1 VIRLASHALLAAALF
16 AAPWFG
22 KDDQRRA
29 LLRQAEDS
37 FDRVAK
43 AASAQ
48 LSDASACVQSQ
59 AAMMPVAL
67 PAELELLHFHKG
79 FCQLAIA
86 AITRNAAGFTDAAA
100 ELDQGNAKMLAWL
113 ARLQVNPAAPVPQ
126 WSDEKAGFPRTER
139 LWLGW
144 IAWRSG
150 DLDQAARRFAGQ
162 EETGW
167 PAWAAGLQAF
177 REARYREAAA
187 DYTQAVDAWTRA
199 RRDPTPALMARLA
212 PPADLP
218 QALTE
223 LGGAQ
228 LLSGDPAAAVSTLD
242 TALEAGPDAR
252 AFYYRARAREL
263 AGQTEASL
271 ADYNLAGR
279 AAFASA
285 QELSSGEAHLYRGIL
300 LYRRKDF
307 IRAEDE
313 FSSALNLDIPEALR
327 PDASAWR
334 HLSAVAAGFC
344 AASREHLERSLAAVS
359 PFFPKDEAKTLAAGC
374 VTVQGK
380 MASRSVNKVILL
392 GHLGKDA
399 ETKFTPSGISVS
411 KFSLATNRRTKDQQS
426 GEWKDITDWHNIVIW
441 RTENVATYLIKG
453 TRIYVEGRL
462 ETRSYDDKEGQK
474 KYFTEVIC
482 EAQNLVLLGSG
493 GGRGDAPSE
502 SSGDFERPV
511 SMPRWQRPAPAPAA
525 SPAAPAADEFNQ
537 GITDD
542 DVPF

>member
-1 VIRLASHALLAAALF
+1 VIRLASLALLTAALF
-16 AAPWFG
+16 A
-22 KDDQRRA
+22 KDEQRLV
-29 LLRQAEDS
+29 LLRQAQDS
-37 FDRVAK
+37 FDRVEK

-79 FCQLAIA
+79 FCQLAVA

-100 ELDQGNAKMLAWL
+100 ELDQGNAKTLAWL
-113 ARLQVNPAAPVPQ
+113 ARVQVDPAAPAPQ
-126 WSDEKAGFPRTER
+126 FIDEKAAFAPTER

-144 IAWRSG
+144 IALRRG

-162 EETGW
+162 DETGW
-167 PAWAAGLQAF
+167 AAWAAGQQAF

-187 DYTQAVDAWTRA
+187 DYSQAVDAWSRA
-199 RRDPTPALMARLA
+199 RRDPSPALMARLA

-228 LLSGDPAAAVSTLD
+228 LLSGSLAAAIATLN

-285 QELSSGEAHLYRGIL
+285 RELSSGEAHLYRGIL

-307 IRAEDE
+307 VRAEDE
-313 FSSALNLDIPEALR
+313 FTSALNLDVPEALR

-344 AASREHLERSLAAVS
+344 AAARESLERSLRAVS
-359 PFFPKDEAKTLAAGC
+359 PFFPKDEARTLAAGC

-380 MASRSVNKVILL
+380 MASKSVNKVILI

-399 ETKFTPSGISVS
+399 ETKFTPSGISIS

-441 RTENVATYLIKG
+441 KTEHVATYLLKG

-482 EAQNLVLLGSG
+482 EAQSLVLLGGG
-493 GGRGDAPSE
+493 GGRGDAPAE
-502 SSGDFERPV
+502 SSGDFDRPV
-511 SMPRWQRPAPAPAA
+511 SMPRSQRPAPAAA
-525 SPAAPAADEFNQ
+525 PAAPAADEFNQ

>member
-1 VIRLASHALLAAALF
+1 VIRPASLALLAAGLF
-16 AAPWFG
+16 AAPLFG
-22 KDDQRRA
+22 KDEQHLV
-29 LLRQAEDS
+29 LLRQAQAS
-37 FDRVAK
+37 FDRVGK
-43 AASAQ
+43 AASPQ
-48 LSDASACVQSQ
+48 LSDASACVQAQ
-59 AAMMPVAL
+59 AAMISVAL
-67 PAELELLHFHKG
+67 PAELELLHFHRG
-79 FCQLAIA
+79 FCQLAVA
-86 AITRNAAGFTDAAA
+86 AITRNAAGFADAAA

-113 ARLQVNPAAPVPQ
+113 ARLQVNPAAPAPQ
-126 WSDEKAGFPRTER
+126 WTDEKVGFPQTER

-162 EETGW
+162 DETGW

-187 DYTQAVDAWTRA
+187 DYSQVVDAWTRA
-199 RRDPTPALMARLA
+199 RRDPSPTLMARLA
-212 PPADLP
+212 PPVDLP
-218 QALTE
+218 GALTE

-228 LLSGDPAAAVSTLD
+228 LLSGSLAAAVSTLD

-252 AFYYRARAREL
+252 AFYYRARAKEL

-307 IRAEDE
+307 PRAEDE
-313 FSSALNLDIPEALR
+313 FTSALNLDIPEALR

-344 AASREHLERSLAAVS
+344 GASREYLERSLAAVS
-359 PFFPKDEAKTLAAGC
+359 PFFPKDEARTVAAGC
-374 VTVQGK
+374 AKVQGK

-426 GEWKDITDWHNIVIW
+426 GEWKDITDWHNVVIW
-441 RTENVATYLIKG
+441 RTENVATFLLKG
-453 TRIYVEGRL
+453 RQIYVEGRL
-462 ETRSYDDKEGQK
+462 ETRSYEQDGQK

-482 EAQNLVLLGSG
+482 EAQNLVLLGGG

-502 SSGDFERPV
+502 SSGDSERPV
-511 SMPRWQRPAPAPAA
+511 SMPRSQRPAPAAA
-525 SPAAPAADEFNQ
+525 PSAPAADEFNQ

>member
-1 VIRLASHALLAAALF
+1 MIRLASLALLTAALF
-16 AAPWFG
+16 A
-22 KDDQRRA
+22 KDEQRLV
-29 LLRQAEDS
+29 LLRQAQDS
-37 FDRVAK
+37 FDRVEK

-48 LSDASACVQSQ
+48 LADASACVQSQ

-79 FCQLAIA
+79 FCQLAVA
-86 AITRNAAGFTDAAA
+86 AITRNAAGFTEAAA

-113 ARLQVNPAAPVPQ
+113 AGLQVNPAALPPQ
-126 WSDEKAGFPRTER
+126 WTDEKAGFARTER

-144 IAWRSG
+144 AALRRG
-150 DLDQAARRFAGQ
+150 DLDQAGRRFAGQ

-187 DYTQAVDAWTRA
+187 DYSQAVDAWTRA
-199 RRDPTPALMARLA
+199 RRDPAPALMARLA

-218 QALTE
+218 RALTE

-228 LLSGDPAAAVSTLD
+228 LLSGSLAAAVATLN

-285 QELSSGEAHLYRGIL
+285 QELSTGEAHLYRGML
-300 LYRRKDF
+300 RYRRKDF
-307 IRAEDE
+307 IGAEGE
-313 FSSALNLDIPEALR
+313 FTSALNLDIPEALR

-344 AASREHLERSLAAVS
+344 AASREYLERSLPAVS
-359 PFFPKDEAKTLAAGC
+359 PFFPKDEARTLAAGC

-380 MASRSVNKVILL
+380 MASKSVNKVILI

-399 ETKFTPSGISVS
+399 ETKFTPSGISIS

-441 RTENVATYLIKG
+441 KTEHVATYLTKG
-453 TRIYVEGRL
+453 SRIYVEGRL
-462 ETRSYDDKEGQK
+462 ETRTYEQDGQK

-502 SSGDFERPV
+502 SSGDFSEQPV
-511 SMPRWQRPAPAPAA
+511 SMPRSQRPAPATA
-525 SPAAPAADEFNQ
+525 PAAPAADEFNQ

>member
-1 VIRLASHALLAAALF
+1 MIRLASLALLAAALF
-16 AAPWFG
+16 A
-22 KDDQRRA
+22 KDDPHLA
-29 LLRQAEDS
+29 LLRQAQDS
-37 FDRVAK
+37 FDRVEK

-59 AAMMPVAL
+59 AAMMAVAL

-79 FCQLAIA
+79 FCQLAVA
-86 AITRNAAGFTDAAA
+86 AITRNAAGFADAAA
-100 ELDQGNAKMLAWL
+100 ELDQGNAGMLAWL
-113 ARLQVNPAAPVPQ
+113 ARLQVDPAAPPPQ
-126 WSDEKAGFPRTER
+126 APDERAQAGFRRTER

-150 DLDQAARRFAGQ
+150 DLDRAARRFAGQ
-162 EETGW
+162 DETGW
-167 PAWAAGLQAF
+167 PAWAVGLQAF
-177 REARYREAAA
+177 REARYREAAT
-187 DYTQAVDAWTRA
+187 DYTRAIDAWTRA
-199 RRDPTPALMARLA
+199 RRDPAPALMARLA

-228 LLSGDPAAAVSTLD
+228 LLSGSLADAISTLNS
-242 TALEAGPDAR
+242 ALEAGPDAR

-263 AGQTEASL
+263 AGETEASL

-327 PDASAWR
+327 TDASAWR

-344 AASREHLERSLAAVS
+344 AVSREYLERSLPAVS
-359 PFFPKDEAKTLAAGC
+359 PFFPKDEARTLAAGC

-380 MASRSVNKVILL
+380 MASKSVNKVILI

-399 ETKFTPSGISVS
+399 ETKFTPSGISIS

-441 RTENVATYLIKG
+441 KTEHVATYLTKG
-453 TRIYVEGRL
+453 SRIYVEGRL
-462 ETRSYDDKEGQK
+462 ETRTYEQDGQK

-482 EAQNLVLLGSG
+482 EAQSLVLLGSG
-493 GGRGDAPSE
+493 GGRGEGPSE
-502 SSGDFERPV
+502 GPGDSERPV
-511 SMPRWQRPAPAPAA
+511 SMPRSQRPAPAS
-525 SPAAPAADEFNQ
+525 SPSAPAGDEFNQ

>member
-1 VIRLASHALLAAALF
+1 MIRRASLALLGAAWF
-16 AAPWFG
+16 AAPLFA
-22 KDDQRRA
+22 KDEQRLA
-29 LLRQAEDS
+29 LLRQAQDS
-37 FDRVAK
+37 FDRVEK

-59 AAMMPVAL
+59 AAVMPVAL

-79 FCQLAIA
+79 YCQLARA
-86 AITRNAAGFTDAAA
+86 AITRNAADFMDAAA
-100 ELDQGNAKMLAWL
+100 ELDQGNAKTLAWL
-113 ARLQVNPAAPVPQ
+113 ARLQVNPAAPPPA
-126 WSDEKAGFPRTER
+126 WRDEAAKMGFARTER

-144 IAWRSG
+144 MAWRSG

-162 EETGW
+162 DETGW

-199 RRDPTPALMARLA
+199 RRDASPTLMARLA

-218 QALTE
+218 GALTE

-228 LLSGDPAAAVSTLD
+228 LLSGDLAAAVSTLD
-242 TALEAGPDAR
+242 SALKSGPDAR

-263 AGQTEASL
+263 AGQSEASL

-300 LYRRKDF
+300 LYRRRDF
-307 IRAEDE
+307 IRAEGE
-313 FSSALNLDIPEALR
+313 FTSALNLDIPEALR

-344 AASREHLERSLAAVS
+344 AAARESLERSLAAVS
-359 PFFPKDEAKTLAAGC
+359 PFFPKDEARTVAAGC
-374 VTVQGK
+374 ATVQGK

-399 ETKFTPSGISVS
+399 ETKFTPSGVARTS
-411 KFSLATNRRTKDQQS
+411 FTLATNRRWKDQQS
-426 GEWKDITDWHNIVIW
+426 GEWKEETDWHNCIIW
-441 RTENVATYLIKG
+441 RSENVATYLQKG
-453 TRIYVEGRL
+453 KQVYVEGRL
-462 ETRSYDDKEGQK
+462 QTRSYEQDGQK
-474 KYFTEVIC
+474 KYFTEVVCDDLI
-482 EAQNLVLLGSG
+482 LLSSRGGEG
-493 GGRGDAPSE
+493 GGPE
-502 SSGDFERPV
+502 PV
-511 SMPRWQRPAPAPAA
+511 SMPRSQRPAPAAA
-525 SPAAPAADEFNQ
+525 PAAPAADEFNQ

>member
-1 VIRLASHALLAAALF
+1 MIRSPSLALLPAALFAAALF
-16 AAPWFG
+16 A
-22 KDDQRRA
+22 KDPQRLA
-29 LLRQAEDS
+29 LLRQAQDS
-37 FDRVAK
+37 FDRVEK

-48 LSDASACVQSQ
+48 LADASACVQAQ
-59 AAMMPVAL
+59 AAMMAVAL

-79 FCQLAIA
+79 FCQLAVA
-86 AITRNAAGFTDAAA
+86 AITRNAAGFTEAAA
-100 ELDQGNAKMLAWL
+100 ELDRGYARTLAWL
-113 ARLQVNPAAPVPQ
+113 ARMQVNPAAPAPQ
-126 WSDEKAGFPRTER
+126 SPGEMARTGFPRTER

-144 IAWRSG
+144 IALQSG
-150 DLDQAARRFAGQ
+150 DLDRAARRFAGQ
-162 EETGW
+162 DETGW

-187 DYTQAVDAWTRA
+187 DYSQAVDAWTRA
-199 RRDPTPALMARLA
+199 RRDPSPPLMARLA

-218 QALTE
+218 QMLTE

-228 LLSGDPAAAVSTLD
+228 LLSGSLAAAVSTLD

-285 QELSSGEAHLYRGIL
+285 QELSTGEAHLYRGIL
-300 LYRRKDF
+300 LYRRQDF
-307 IRAEDE
+307 LRAEDE
-313 FSSALNLDIPEALR
+313 FTSALNLDIPEALR

-334 HLSAVAAGFC
+334 HLSAVASGFC
-344 AASREHLERSLAAVS
+344 AASRESLERSLAAVS
-359 PFFPKDEAKTLAAGC
+359 PFFPKDEARTLAAGC
-374 VTVQGK
+374 AKVQGK
-380 MASRSVNKVILL
+380 MASKSVNKVILI

-399 ETKFTPSGISVS
+399 ETKFTPSGISIS

-441 RTENVATYLIKG
+441 KTEHVATYLTKG
-453 TRIYVEGRL
+453 SRIYVEGRL

-474 KYFTEVIC
+474 KYFTEVVC

-502 SSGDFERPV
+502 SPGDFERPV
-511 SMPRWQRPAPAPAA
+511 SMPRTQRPAPAA

>member
-1 VIRLASHALLAAALF
+1 VIRLAPLALLSAALF
-16 AAPWFG
+16 A
-22 KDDQRRA
+22 KDDQRLA
-29 LLRQAEDS
+29 LLRQAQDS
-37 FDRVAK
+37 FDRVEK
-43 AASAQ
+43 AASAE
-48 LSDASACVQSQ
+48 LSGASACVQAQ
-59 AAMMPVAL
+59 AAVMPVAL

-79 FCQLAIA
+79 FCQLAVA
-86 AITRNAAGFTDAAA
+86 AITRNAGGFAEAAA
-100 ELDQGNAKMLAWL
+100 ELDQGNARTLAWL
-113 ARLQVNPAAPVPQ
+113 ARLQVDPAAPAPP
-126 WSDEKAGFPRTER
+126 WTEEKSGFAGTER

-177 REARYREAAA
+177 REGRYNEAAA
-187 DYTQAVDAWTRA
+187 DYSQAVNAWTRA
-199 RRDPTPALMARLA
+199 RRDPSPPLMARLA

-228 LLSGDPAAAVSTLD
+228 LLWGDLAAAVDTLN
-242 TALEAGPDAR
+242 TALAAGPDAR

-263 AGQTEASL
+263 AGQAEASL
-271 ADYNLAGR
+271 ADYNLAAR

-300 LYRRKDF
+300 FYRRKDF
-307 IRAEDE
+307 LRAEDE

-344 AASREHLERSLAAVS
+344 ATSREYLERSLRAVS
-359 PFFPKDEAKTLAAGC
+359 PFFPKEEAKTLAAGC
-374 VTVQGK
+374 AKVQGK
-380 MASRSVNKVILL
+380 MASKSVNKVILI

-399 ETKFTPSGISVS
+399 ETKFTPSGISIS

-441 RTENVATYLIKG
+441 KTEHVATYLTKG
-453 TRIYVEGRL
+453 SRIYVEGRL
-462 ETRSYDDKEGQK
+462 ETRSYEQDGQK
-474 KYFTEVIC
+474 KYFTEVVC
-482 EAQNLVLLGSG
+482 EAQSLVLLGGG
-493 GGRGDAPSE
+493 GGRGEGPSE
-502 SSGDFERPV
+502 SSGDFDQPV
-511 SMPRWQRPAPAPAA
+511 SMPRSQRPAPAAA
-525 SPAAPAADEFNQ
+525 PSAPAADEFNQ

>member
-1 VIRLASHALLAAALF
+1 MIRLASLALLAAALF
-16 AAPWFG
+16 A
-22 KDDQRRA
+22 KDEQRLA
-29 LLRQAEDS
+29 LLRQAQDS
-37 FDRVAK
+37 FDRVEK

-59 AAMMPVAL
+59 AAMIAVAL
-67 PAELELLHFHKG
+67 PAELELVHFHKG
-79 FCQLAIA
+79 FCQLAVA
-86 AITRNAAGFTDAAA
+86 AITRNSAGFTEAAA
-100 ELDQGNAKMLAWL
+100 ELDQSNAKTLAWL
-113 ARLQVNPAAPVPQ
+113 ARLQVNRAAPPPPLP
-126 WSDEKAGFPRTER
+126 DDRANIGFLRTER

-144 IAWRSG
+144 IAWKSG

-162 EETGW
+162 DDTGW

-187 DYTQAVDAWTRA
+187 DYSQAVDAWTRA
-199 RRDPTPALMARLA
+199 RRDPSPALMARLA

-218 QALTE
+218 QALTD

-228 LLSGDPAAAVSTLD
+228 LLSGSLAAAVATLN
-242 TALEAGPDAR
+242 TAIEAGPDAR

-263 AGQTEASL
+263 AGQTEDSL
-271 ADYNLAGR
+271 SDYNLAGR

-300 LYRRKDF
+300 LYRRRDF

-327 PDASAWR
+327 ADASAWR

-344 AASREHLERSLAAVS
+344 AASREHLERSLPAAS
-359 PFFPKDEAKTLAAGC
+359 PFFPKDEAKTLVAGC
-374 VTVQGK
+374 AKVQGK

-399 ETKFTPSGISVS
+399 ETKFTPSGVARTS
-411 KFSLATNRRTKDQQS
+411 FTLATNRRWKDQQT
-426 GEWKDITDWHNIVIW
+426 GEWKEETDWHNCILW
-441 RTENVATYLIKG
+441 RSENVSTYLQKG
-453 TRIYVEGRL
+453 KQVYVEGRL
-462 ETRSYDDKEGQK
+462 QTRSYEQDGQK
-474 KYFTEVIC
+474 KYFTEVVCDDLI
-482 EAQNLVLLGSG
+482 LLSSRGGEG
-493 GGRGDAPSE
+493 GGPGGGE
-502 SSGDFERPV
+502 QPV
-511 SMPRWQRPAPAPAA
+511 SMPRSQRPAPAA

>member
-1 VIRLASHALLAAALF
+1 
-16 AAPWFG
+16 
-22 KDDQRRA
+22 
-29 LLRQAEDS
+29 
-37 FDRVAK
+37 
-43 AASAQ
+43 
-48 LSDASACVQSQ
+48 
-59 AAMMPVAL
+59 M
-67 PAELELLHFHKG
+67 
-79 FCQLAIA
+79 
-86 AITRNAAGFTDAAA
+86 T
-100 ELDQGNAKMLAWL
+100 
-113 ARLQVNPAAPVPQ
+113 
-126 WSDEKAGFPRTER
+126 
-139 LWLGW
+139 
-144 IAWRSG
+144 
-150 DLDQAARRFAGQ
+150 
-162 EETGW
+162 
-167 PAWAAGLQAF
+167 
-177 REARYREAAA
+177 
-187 DYTQAVDAWTRA
+187 
-199 RRDPTPALMARLA
+199 RLA

-218 QALTE
+218 QALTD

-228 LLSGDPAAAVSTLD
+228 LLSGDLAAAVSTLN

-344 AASREHLERSLAAVS
+344 ASSRESLARSLSAVS
-359 PFFPKDEAKTLAAGC
+359 PFFPKDEARTLAAGC
-374 VTVQGK
+374 ATVQGK

-426 GEWKDITDWHNIVIW
+426 GGMARKIDDRIDHNQHQETVEKVSRPAHVLMREHAIGDISAHGQQD
-441 RTENVATYLIKG
+441 RNVAEREMERDEETTAVQRPRNRNQHPRALPQPG
-453 TRIYVEGRL
+453 GDQGHNRQPGGDLQVSRLARADPVGDDQRQRQANADGDRTPDERDHQRRVFLCARQLHSAAL
-462 ETRSYDDKEGQK
+462 ET
-474 KYFTEVIC
+474 
-482 EAQNLVLLGSG
+482 
-493 GGRGDAPSE
+493 GRPSAPE
-502 SSGDFERPV
+502 WLPV
-511 SMPRWQRPAPAPAA
+511 
-525 SPAAPAADEFNQ
+525 
-537 GITDD
+537 T
-542 DVPF
+542 

>member
-1 VIRLASHALLAAALF
+1 MIRLASLALLTAALF
-16 AAPWFG
+16 A
-22 KDDQRRA
+22 KDEQRLV
-29 LLRQAEDS
+29 LLRQAQDS
-37 FDRVAK
+37 FDRVEK

-48 LSDASACVQSQ
+48 LADASACVQSQ

-79 FCQLAIA
+79 FCQLAVA
-86 AITRNAAGFTDAAA
+86 AITRNAAGFTEAAA

-113 ARLQVNPAAPVPQ
+113 AGLQVNPAALPPQ
-126 WSDEKAGFPRTER
+126 WTDEKAGFARTER

-144 IAWRSG
+144 AALRRG
-150 DLDQAARRFAGQ
+150 DLDQASRRFAGQ

-187 DYTQAVDAWTRA
+187 DYSQAVDAWTRA
-199 RRDPTPALMARLA
+199 RRDPAPALMARLA

-228 LLSGDPAAAVSTLD
+228 LLSGSLAAAVATLN

-285 QELSSGEAHLYRGIL
+285 QELSSGEAHLYRGML

-313 FSSALNLDIPEALR
+313 FSSALNLDVPEALR

-344 AASREHLERSLAAVS
+344 AASREYLERSLPAVS
-359 PFFPKDEAKTLAAGC
+359 PFFPKDEARTLAAGC

-380 MASRSVNKVILL
+380 MASKSVNKVILI

-399 ETKFTPSGISVS
+399 ETKFTQI
-411 KFSLATNRRTKDQQS
+411 
-426 GEWKDITDWHNIVIW
+426 
-441 RTENVATYLIKG
+441 
-453 TRIYVEGRL
+453 GRAH
-462 ETRSYDDKEGQK
+462 
-474 KYFTEVIC
+474 V
-482 EAQNLVLLGSG
+482 
-493 GGRGDAPSE
+493 
-502 SSGDFERPV
+502 
-511 SMPRWQRPAPAPAA
+511 
-525 SPAAPAADEFNQ
+525 
-537 GITDD
+537 
-542 DVPF
+542 

>member
-1 VIRLASHALLAAALF
+1 VIRFASLALLAAALF
-16 AAPWFG
+16 AAPLFG
-22 KDDQRRA
+22 KDGQRLA
-29 LLRQAEDS
+29 LLRQAQDS
-37 FDRVAK
+37 FDRVRK

-59 AAMMPVAL
+59 AAMMSVAL

-79 FCQLAIA
+79 FCQLAVA
-86 AITRNAAGFTDAAA
+86 AITRSAAGFADAAA
-100 ELDQGNAKMLAWL
+100 ELDRGNARMLAWL
-113 ARLQVNPAAPVPQ
+113 ARLQVNPAAPAPQ
-126 WSDEKAGFPRTER
+126 FIDEKAGFPPTER

-144 IAWRSG
+144 LAWRSG

-162 EETGW
+162 DETGW

-187 DYTQAVDAWTRA
+187 DYSQAVDAWMRA
-199 RRDPTPALMARLA
+199 RSDPSPPLAARLA
-212 PPADLP
+212 PPADLA

-228 LLSGDPAAAVSTLD
+228 LLSGSLAAAVSTLD
-242 TALEAGPDAR
+242 SALAAGPDAR

-263 AGQTEASL
+263 AGQTEDSL

-285 QELSSGEAHLYRGIL
+285 QESSTGEAHLYRGIL

-307 IRAEDE
+307 LRAEDE
-313 FSSALNLDIPEALR
+313 FTSALNLDIPEALR

-344 AASREHLERSLAAVS
+344 AASRESLERSLAAVS
-359 PFFPKDEAKTLAAGC
+359 PFFPKDEARTLAAGC
-374 VTVQGK
+374 VKVQGK

-426 GEWKDITDWHNIVIW
+426 GEWKDITDWHNIVVW

-453 TRIYVEGRL
+453 RQIYVEGRL

-482 EAQNLVLLGSG
+482 EAQNLVLLGGG

-502 SSGDFERPV
+502 SSGDFDRPV
-511 SMPRWQRPAPAPAA
+511 SMPRSQRPAPAAA
-525 SPAAPAADEFNQ
+525 PSAPAADEFNQ

>member
-1 VIRLASHALLAAALF
+1 VIRLASLALLAAVLF
-16 AAPWFG
+16 AAALFG
-22 KDDQRRA
+22 KDEQRLA
-29 LLRQAEDS
+29 LLRQAQDS
-37 FDRVAK
+37 FDRVEK

-48 LSDASACVQSQ
+48 LADASACVQSQ
-59 AAMMPVAL
+59 AAMIAVAL

-79 FCQLAIA
+79 FCQLARA

-100 ELDQGNAKMLAWL
+100 ELDQGNAKTLAWL
-113 ARLQVNPAAPVPQ
+113 ARLQVNPAAPAPR
-126 WSDEKAGFPRTER
+126 WTDEKAGFPRIER

-144 IAWRSG
+144 TAWRSG

-162 EETGW
+162 DETGW

-187 DYTQAVDAWTRA
+187 DYSQAVDAWTRA
-199 RRDPTPALMARLA
+199 RRDPSPALMARLA

-228 LLSGDPAAAVSTLD
+228 LLSGDFAAAVATLN

-285 QELSSGEAHLYRGIL
+285 QELSSGEAHLYRGML

-344 AASREHLERSLAAVS
+344 AASREYLERSLPAVS
-359 PFFPKDEAKTLAAGC
+359 PFFPKDEARTLAAGC

-380 MASRSVNKVILL
+380 MASKSVNKVILI

-399 ETKFTPSGISVS
+399 ETKFTPSGISIS

-441 RTENVATYLIKG
+441 KTEHVATYLTKG
-453 TRIYVEGRL
+453 SRIYVEGRL

-493 GGRGDAPSE
+493 GGRGEGPSE
-502 SSGDFERPV
+502 SSGDQPV
-511 SMPRWQRPAPAPAA
+511 SMPRSQRPAPAPAA

>member
-1 VIRLASHALLAAALF
+1 MIRLASLALF
-16 AAPWFG
+16 AAVLLA
-22 KDDQRRA
+22 KDDQRLA
-29 LLRQAEDS
+29 LLRQAQDS
-37 FDRVAK
+37 FNRVEK

-48 LSDASACVQSQ
+48 LADASACVQAQ

-79 FCQLAIA
+79 FCQLAVA
-86 AITRNAAGFTDAAA
+86 AITRNGAGFTEAAA
-100 ELDQGNAKMLAWL
+100 ELDQGNAKTLAWL
-113 ARLQVNPAAPVPQ
+113 ARLQVNPAAPPPQ
-126 WSDEKAGFPRTER
+126 LPGDRANIGFPRTER

-162 EETGW
+162 DETGW

-177 REARYREAAA
+177 REARYHEAAA
-187 DYTQAVDAWTRA
+187 DYAQAVDAWTRA
-199 RRDPTPALMARLA
+199 RRDPSPALMTRLA

-218 QALTE
+218 QALTD

-228 LLSGDPAAAVSTLD
+228 LLSGDLAAAVSTLN

-252 AFYYRARAREL
+252 AFYYRARAHEL
-263 AGQTEASL
+263 AGQAEASL

-285 QELSSGEAHLYRGIL
+285 QELSTGEAHLYRGIL

-307 IRAEDE
+307 LRAEDE
-313 FSSALNLDIPEALR
+313 FTSALNLDIPEALR

-344 AASREHLERSLAAVS
+344 ASSRESLARSLSAVS
-359 PFFPKDEAKTLAAGC
+359 PFFPKDEARTLAAGC
-374 VTVQGK
+374 ATVQGK

-399 ETKFTPSGISVS
+399 ETKFTPSGVARTS
-411 KFSLATNRRTKDQQS
+411 FTLATNRRWKDQQS
-426 GEWKDITDWHNIVIW
+426 GEWKEETDWHNCIIW
-441 RTENVATYLIKG
+441 RSENVATYLQKG
-453 TRIYVEGRL
+453 KQVYVEGRL
-462 ETRSYDDKEGQK
+462 QTRSYEQDGQK
-474 KYFTEVIC
+474 KYFTEVVCDDLI
-482 EAQNLVLLGSG
+482 LLSSRGGEG
-493 GGRGDAPSE
+493 GGPE
-502 SSGDFERPV
+502 PV
-511 SMPRWQRPAPAPAA
+511 SMPRSQRPAPAPAA
-525 SPAAPAADEFNQ
+525 APAAPAADEFNQ

>member
-1 VIRLASHALLAAALF
+1 MIRLASLALLAAVLF
-16 AAPWFG
+16 AAALFG
-22 KDDQRRA
+22 KDEQRLA
-29 LLRQAEDS
+29 LLRQAQDS
-37 FDRVAK
+37 FDRVEK

-48 LSDASACVQSQ
+48 LADASACVQSQ
-59 AAMMPVAL
+59 AAMIAVAL

-79 FCQLAIA
+79 FCQLARA

-100 ELDQGNAKMLAWL
+100 ELDQGNAKTLAWL
-113 ARLQVNPAAPVPQ
+113 ARLQVNPAAPAPR
-126 WSDEKAGFPRTER
+126 WTDEKAGFPRIER

-144 IAWRSG
+144 TAWRSG

-162 EETGW
+162 DETGW

-187 DYTQAVDAWTRA
+187 DYSQAVDAWTRA
-199 RRDPTPALMARLA
+199 RRDPSPALMARLA

-228 LLSGDPAAAVSTLD
+228 LLSGDFAAAVATLN

-285 QELSSGEAHLYRGIL
+285 QELSSGEAHLYRGML

-344 AASREHLERSLAAVS
+344 AASREYLERSLPAVS
-359 PFFPKDEAKTLAAGC
+359 PFFPKDEARTLAAGC

-380 MASRSVNKVILL
+380 MASKSVNKVILI

-399 ETKFTPSGISVS
+399 ETKFTPSGISIS

-441 RTENVATYLIKG
+441 KTEHVATYLTKG
-453 TRIYVEGRL
+453 SRIYVEGRL

-493 GGRGDAPSE
+493 GGRGEGPSE
-502 SSGDFERPV
+502 SSGDQPV
-511 SMPRWQRPAPAPAA
+511 SMPRSQRPAPAPAA